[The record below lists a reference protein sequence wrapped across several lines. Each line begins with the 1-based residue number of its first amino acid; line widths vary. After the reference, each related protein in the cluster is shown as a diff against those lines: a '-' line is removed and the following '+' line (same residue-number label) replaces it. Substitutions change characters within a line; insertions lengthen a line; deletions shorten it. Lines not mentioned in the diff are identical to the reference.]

1 MEKFKSVMS
10 KVYGDTTKGSV
21 AWTPKPYK
29 EGKGRY
35 LWTDA
40 FGVCNFITLYRETKD
55 SLYLD
60 LADGLISAVHDSLGK
75 DRALKNRLG
84 DSTEEHPLRGGL
96 RIGKE
101 DDVGPDCDGQY
112 FHYLTKWMFAL
123 NRMSL
128 VRNAPHY
135 NDWAVELAKAIH
147 PRFVYDRAS
156 PRPHMHWKMSIDLS
170 RPLVHS
176 EGNLDPLDGYVTYRL
191 LSAAHSDKTI
201 LKDEIA
207 DLKKIVD
214 LKWQHYRSTDPLDL
228 GEALWICHWFPDEE
242 WAAYIT
248 EVSLNSL
255 EELYDYGYF
264 SRQPSQRLA
273 FREFGTTIGT
283 QVTKNPSA
291 KAKWNERIYELHNFW
306 EQNLYTRDS
315 DITPV
320 MFCTSLCPGAFTN
333 GYLD

>member
-84 DSTEEHPLRGGL
+84 DSTEEHPLRGGM

-135 NDWAVELAKAIH
+135 NAGRW
-147 PRFVYDRAS
+147 S
-156 PRPHMHWKMSIDLS
+156 WPRPS
-170 RPLVHS
+170 
-176 EGNLDPLDGYVTYRL
+176 
-191 LSAAHSDKTI
+191 
-201 LKDEIA
+201 
-207 DLKKIVD
+207 
-214 LKWQHYRSTDPLDL
+214 
-228 GEALWICHWFPDEE
+228 
-242 WAAYIT
+242 
-248 EVSLNSL
+248 
-255 EELYDYGYF
+255 
-264 SRQPSQRLA
+264 
-273 FREFGTTIGT
+273 
-283 QVTKNPSA
+283 
-291 KAKWNERIYELHNFW
+291 
-306 EQNLYTRDS
+306 TRDS
-315 DITPV
+315 YTIVPV
-320 MFCTSLCPGAFTN
+320 PGRTCTGKCPSI
-333 GYLD
+333 